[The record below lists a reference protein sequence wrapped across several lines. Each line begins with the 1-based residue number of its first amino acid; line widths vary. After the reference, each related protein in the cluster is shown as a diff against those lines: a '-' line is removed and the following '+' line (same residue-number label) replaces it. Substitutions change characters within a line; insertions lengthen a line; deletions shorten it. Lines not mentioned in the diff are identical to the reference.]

1 TVRTPRRHLQPDGFG
16 VFPYASEESGG
27 LPLTPQFRVFSSNL
41 QPLCSLGND
50 VVFFGEEEPDI
61 IWDGT
66 GEAVCISG
74 REAAHG
80 LKYVEDGQ
88 EKLFTADGCLMEEQG
103 KLILLTETAS
113 SEVKVYPEGN
123 TELHFCR
130 EIQPEGQLILLQE
143 EETYVEYEIRIR
155 GEMTEYL
162 NDLWI

>member
-1 TVRTPRRHLQPDGFG
+1 M
-16 VFPYASEESGG
+16 
-27 LPLTPQFRVFSSNL
+27 
-41 QPLCSLGND
+41 
-50 VVFFGEEEPDI
+50 
-61 IWDGT
+61 
-66 GEAVCISG
+66 
-74 REAAHG
+74 
-80 LKYVEDGQ
+80 KYLEDGQ

-162 NDLWI
+162 NDLWIRLELAGDRAELYLDGKCAGTGSVRETLESQLAGSGRRQIRACAGISG